1 MKRFTRFLA
10 LFAALS
16 VGVVACEPMTTTGVN
31 DEPDETTPQDGPATL
46 KVLLTDAPA
55 DYVAAAWVDIGRVD
69 ILPVADGENDAPITL
84 TEDGTDGPVNLLELQ
99 DDVQMLL
106 ADTTI
111 DPGEYKQLRLIVESA
126 SVDLIEGYTFRDGS
140 TSMDLKVPS
149 GAQTGIKL
157 NLWPADGMDGMEDE
171 DAGVRIVPGETVLV
185 VDFDVNQSFVIQ
197 GNPETPAGIK
207 SMLFKPTLRVTVQDV
222 AGSISGTVSG
232 AADSINVENLVVTA
246 DPTGPGT
253 VTGYQTMTAT
263 ALTDGVGEYT
273 ILYLVPGEYVVTV
286 APDSGYFSD
295 PASYTVDVGHDED
308 VMGID
313 FLLDA
318 TGAISGTVTATSD
331 SIAVSGLTVTADG
344 DNGTYT
350 AETGEDGTYT
360 IHDVLPGDYSASL
373 EPPEG
378 FIATPESR
386 DVTVN
391 PGEEATGVD
400 FEVDDPAGSIAGAVT
415 APEGV
420 DTITV
425 SGLTVTADNGD
436 GLVVEATTGEDGSYS
451 MDYVPTGDYTVTVAV
466 EEGFFTDPLSAAVT
480 VGVNEDVE
488 DVDFVVDETGAIAGT
503 VTAAADSIGVEELTV
518 TAEGENGTFTAA
530 TAADGTYLMDLVVPG
545 DYTVTV
551 AVPEGFATTPESTDI
566 TVGIGSTT
574 EDVDFEVDEA
584 STGG

>member
-1 MKRFTRFLA
+1 MNRFTRLLA
-10 LFAALS
+10 LVAALS

-31 DEPDETTPQDGPATL
+31 DEPGEPNPDGTATL

-69 ILPVADGENDAPITL
+69 ILPVGDGEDDAPITL

-99 DDVQMLL
+99 DDVTMLL

-157 NLWPADGMDGMEDE
+157 NLWPADGMDEMEDE

-232 AADSINVENLVVTA
+232 AADSIDVENLVVTA
-246 DPTGPGT
+246 DPTGTGT
-253 VTGYQTMTAT
+253 VPGYQTMTAT

-295 PASYTVDVGHDED
+295 PASYTVDVAYDED

-313 FLLDA
+313 FLLDE

-331 SIAVSGLTVTADG
+331 SITVSGLTVTAAG
-344 DNGTYT
+344 DNGTFS

-360 IHDVLPGDYSASL
+360 IHDVVPGDYSASL

-378 FIATPESR
+378 FIATPESQ

-400 FEVDDPAGSIAGAVT
+400 FEVDDPAGSISGAVS

-425 SGLTVTADNGD
+425 AGLTVTADNGD
-436 GLVVEATTGEDGSYS
+436 GLVLEATTGEDGSYS

-466 EEGFFTDPLSAAVT
+466 EEGFFTDPLSEDVT
-480 VGVNEDVE
+480 VGVNEDVA
-488 DVDFVVDETGAIAGT
+488 DVNFVVDEAGAIAGT
-503 VTAAADSIGVEELTV
+503 VTPAADSISVTELTV
-518 TAEGENGTFTAA
+518 TAEGANGTFTAE
-530 TAADGTYLMDLVVPG
+530 TAGDGTYLIDLVVPG

-551 AVPEGFATTPESTDI
+551 AVPEGFATTPESTGV
-566 TVGIGSTT
+566 TVAIGSTT